1 MSLCKVVQN
10 HRHQIPL
17 QVRAITER
25 AVDEKQAEVVLTTAH
40 KAKGLEWP
48 DVTLTDDFPDLMVNG
63 EPISK
68 NDLEADEFNLIY
80 VSLTRAMDRL
90 RLAPGCSL
98 HALLAYVRQQEAS
111 EPLPPEG

>member
-48 DVTLTDDFPDLMVNG
+48 DVTLADDFPDLMMGG

-68 NDLEADEFNLIY
+68 DDLEADEFNLIY

-98 HALLAYVRQQEAS
+98 QALLAYVRQQEAP
-111 EPLPPEG
+111 EPPPPEG